1 MIGTF
6 FWLHKK
12 LHILNIEQTIHTF
25 EGKRMSVSAAEAA
38 EYHSKDFNWETLRQ
52 EVENDPSLNYH
63 LLPLASPQ
71 LEEQHSKDSIKAW
84 QNFHVRH
91 SSGKFF
97 KERRYL
103 LKEFPGLVSCADG
116 CKVLEV
122 GCGNGSTALPILR
135 GNEKIILYAC
145 DCSHETLERAKEF
158 IVACNVASVEHRL
171 HPFYCDFATT
181 GFPKW
186 LACDDCRERF
196 SLKDQN
202 CLSDVREKRTTETD
216 SWSMEER
223 SCCVGGVDF
232 VTLIFTLSA
241 VPLQTMPTAIRECFS
256 VLKPGGMILF
266 RDYGLYDMTM
276 LRFEPD
282 QRVGFREYMRSDGT
296 RSYFF
301 CLDTVRNL
309 FISAGFIELEIEYCC
324 VKSVNRRNG
333 KSMRRVWVHGK
344 FQKPI

>member
-1 MIGTF
+1 MNGV
-6 FWLHKK
+6 K
-12 LHILNIEQTIHTF
+12 E
-25 EGKRMSVSAAEAA
+25 AEAE
-38 EYHSKDFNWETLRQ
+38 EYHSKDFEWATLKQ
-52 EVENDPSLNYH
+52 EIEDDPSLRYH
-63 LLPLASPQ
+63 LLPFHFPQ
-71 LEEQHSKDSIKAW
+71 QETTTATTATRQPESIRAW
-84 QNFHVRH
+84 QRFHIQH

-103 LKEFPGLVSCADG
+103 LKEFPELVSCG
-116 CKVLEV
+116 EFCRVLEV

-135 GNEKIILYAC
+135 GNKTIILYAC
-145 DCSHETLERAKEF
+145 DCSNETLERAKEF
-158 IVACNVASVEHRL
+158 VAASNIVSLEHRF
-171 HPFYCDFATT
+171 HPFYCDFATF

-186 LACDDCRERF
+186 LSCGSCREKF
-196 SLKDQN
+196 AQN
-202 CLSDVREKRTTETD
+202 RQTSFSDVKEHGGTHVND
-216 SWSMEER
+216 LCSMEE
-223 SCCVGGVDF
+223 STCCLGGVDF

-241 VPLQTMPTAIRECFS
+241 VPLERMPGAIKECFS
-256 VLKPGGMILF
+256 VLKPGGMLLF

-296 RSYFF
+296 YSYFF
-301 CLDTVRNL
+301 CLDTVRSL
-309 FISAGFIELEIEYCC
+309 FVGAGFIEVEVEYCC